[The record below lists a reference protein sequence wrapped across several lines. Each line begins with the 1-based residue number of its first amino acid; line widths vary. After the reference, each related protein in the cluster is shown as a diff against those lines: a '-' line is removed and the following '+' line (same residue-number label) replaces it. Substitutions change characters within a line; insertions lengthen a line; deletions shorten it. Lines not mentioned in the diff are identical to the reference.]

1 MTRWQRWSFHVLMTA
16 SAVSGAVY
24 LWMRYLLES
33 DDPFSVINHPWQ
45 PAMLSVHL
53 LTAPAIVL
61 LFGIV
66 FQSHIARKLDSPDRT
81 NRRSG
86 WTSLLT
92 FGVMASSGYLLQ
104 VVTSPLAVQLV
115 WGLHLASSGAFVVG
129 YAVHLVL
136 GFNLLRTFLLRR
148 RAAVAVSES

>member
-1 MTRWQRWSFHVLMTA
+1 
-16 SAVSGAVY
+16 
-24 LWMRYLLES
+24 MRYLLEA

-45 PAMLSVHL
+45 PAMLGVHL
-53 LTAPAIVL
+53 LTAPAVIL

-104 VVTSPLAVQLV
+104 VVTSPLTVQLV

-129 YAVHLVL
+129 YTVHLVL